1 MSETIAPRCLPIRAA
16 AEYLGIK
23 ESLFRERVAPEIASF
38 TIGTRRLWDRKM
50 LDRWLDRQSGIES
63 ATAQTRPRSALDELL
78 NT

>member
-1 MSETIAPRCLPIRAA
+1 MSEAMTPRCLPIRAA

-38 TIGTRRLWDRKM
+38 TIGSRRLWDRKM
-50 LDRWLDRQSGIES
+50 LDRWLDRQSGIEETAFS
-63 ATAQTRPRSALDELL
+63 AKPRTALDELL

>member
-1 MSETIAPRCLPIRAA
+1 MSEAVTPRCLPIRAA

-50 LDRWLDRQSGIES
+50 LDRWLDRQSGIEESTAS
-63 ATAQTRPRSALDELL
+63 AKPRTALDELL

>member
-1 MSETIAPRCLPIRAA
+1 MSETVTPRCLPIRAA

-50 LDRWLDRQSGIES
+50 LDRWLDRQSGIEETVGS
-63 ATAQTRPRSALDELL
+63 AKPRTALDELL

>member
-1 MSETIAPRCLPIRAA
+1 MSEAMTPRCLPIRAA

-38 TIGTRRLWDRKM
+38 TIGSRRLWDRKM
-50 LDRWLDRQSGIES
+50 LDRWLDRQSGIEERAFS
-63 ATAQTRPRSALDELL
+63 AKPRTALDELL

>member
-1 MSETIAPRCLPIRAA
+1 MSETITPRCLPIRAA

-50 LDRWLDRQSGIES
+50 LDRWLDRRLASRARRQ
-63 ATAQTRPRSALDELL
+63 RPGRAVHWM
-78 NT
+78 NC